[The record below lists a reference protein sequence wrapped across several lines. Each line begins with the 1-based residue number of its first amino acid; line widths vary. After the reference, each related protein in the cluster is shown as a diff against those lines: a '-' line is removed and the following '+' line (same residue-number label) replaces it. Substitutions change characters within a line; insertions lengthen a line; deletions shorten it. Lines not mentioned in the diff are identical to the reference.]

1 MSLKEKLSKMEYHV
15 TQEAGTEPP
24 FSGKYH
30 DEKSEGIYQCVCC
43 DDDLFS
49 SKSKFDSGSGWPSF
63 YDCIKKE
70 NIEYKED
77 SSHMMLRIEVSCKSC
92 GSHLGHVFNCSSLN
106 ISDFKTG
113 PEQHEI
119 QGEFACSFFDGNFF

>member
-63 YDCIKKE
+63 TEPLRTGVVRYDMDTT
-70 NIEYKED
+70 YG
-77 SSHMMLRIEVSCKSC
+77 MTRVEVSCNVC
-92 GSHLGHVFNCSSLN
+92 GGHLGHVFPDGPAPDGLRFCVNSVSLKK
-106 ISDFKTG
+106 IS
-113 PEQHEI
+113 
-119 QGEFACSFFDGNFF
+119 

>member
-63 YDCIKKE
+63 YDCIKKG
-70 NIEYKED
+70 NIDYKED

-92 GSHLGHVFNCSSLN
+92 GSHLGHVFN
-106 ISDFKTG
+106 DG
-113 PEQHEI
+113 PEPTGLRYCI
-119 QGEFACSFFDGNFF
+119 NSASLIFKKS

>member
-1 MSLKEKLSKMEYHV
+1 MSLKEKLSKMEYNV

-92 GSHLGHVFNCSSLN
+92 GSHLGHVFN
-106 ISDFKTG
+106 DG
-113 PEQHEI
+113 PEPTGLRYCI
-119 QGEFACSFFDGNFF
+119 NSASLIFKKS

>member
-30 DEKSEGIYQCVCC
+30 DEKSEGIYRCVCC
-43 DDDLFS
+43 DDELFS

-70 NIEYKED
+70 NIDYKED

-92 GSHLGHVFNCSSLN
+92 GSHLGHVFN
-106 ISDFKTG
+106 DG
-113 PEQHEI
+113 PEPTGLRYCI
-119 QGEFACSFFDGNFF
+119 NSASLIFKKS